1 MKLTEALKKEI
12 EEDINRCKQHTT
24 REGSRN
30 LYNDL
35 LAKYIV
41 IDPEF
46 EKGLSIMGK
55 TTFSGQEFDYR
66 PELNAIANKL
76 HMWLILYDNEK
87 NPNPIQVRVQ
97 KLLEEGLQIG
107 KDEYHKAENGF
118 PFSYVAGTKYDAWM
132 AEINIINERYL
143 KEHPS
148 YESIHTFYLQR
159 NNNPNAYENMMAQLK
174 VVGTD
179 DDFWKISQND
189 TYDRKET
196 GIMDAN
202 NKVFIV
208 HGHDEGAKQTVAR
221 FLEQCGFEAIILHE
235 QPDGGR
241 TIIEKIEQYTDV
253 IYAIILYTPCDIG
266 RAKNE
271 KKGKPRARQNVVFE
285 HGYLIGRLGREKV
298 CALVKEGVDTPG
310 DISGVVYKPMDSAG
324 AWKTEILREMKN
336 AGIAVDASR
345 LL

>member
-24 REGSRN
+24 RE
-30 LYNDL
+30 YNYL

-132 AEINIINERYL
+132 AEINIINERY
-143 KEHPS
+143 
-148 YESIHTFYLQR
+148 
-159 NNNPNAYENMMAQLK
+159 
-174 VVGTD
+174 
-179 DDFWKISQND
+179 
-189 TYDRKET
+189 
-196 GIMDAN
+196 
-202 NKVFIV
+202 
-208 HGHDEGAKQTVAR
+208 
-221 FLEQCGFEAIILHE
+221 
-235 QPDGGR
+235 
-241 TIIEKIEQYTDV
+241 
-253 IYAIILYTPCDIG
+253 
-266 RAKNE
+266 
-271 KKGKPRARQNVVFE
+271 
-285 HGYLIGRLGREKV
+285 
-298 CALVKEGVDTPG
+298 
-310 DISGVVYKPMDSAG
+310 
-324 AWKTEILREMKN
+324 
-336 AGIAVDASR
+336 
-345 LL
+345 